1 MSPLF
6 VGVAPPLFV
15 LGPLRLRKLPVFREP
30 QLSEIWKKTWIHNAN
45 LRFHHSF
52 PRIFEYCNVGFSTH
66 SIVRKKKDH
75 SGMSPNPWDPLVNP
89 KLTAI
94 YGCSSF
100 PFMALSGFGLEDNPT
115 DPKW

>member
-1 MSPLF
+1 MPISDFTIHFPEYSNIATLDSPLI
-6 VGVAPPLFV
+6 
-15 LGPLRLRKLPVFREP
+15 RLLE
-30 QLSEIWKKTWIHNAN
+30 
-45 LRFHHSF
+45 
-52 PRIFEYCNVGFSTH
+52 
-66 SIVRKKKDH
+66 KKKDH